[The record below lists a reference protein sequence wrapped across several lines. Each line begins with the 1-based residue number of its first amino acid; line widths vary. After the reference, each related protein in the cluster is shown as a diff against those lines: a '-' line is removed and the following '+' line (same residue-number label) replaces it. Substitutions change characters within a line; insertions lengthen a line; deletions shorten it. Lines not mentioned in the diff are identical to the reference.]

1 MRHAIRWVSYQIC
14 GRIVFHNYG
23 IIIRWRSYK
32 SRETLQKLFEMIVK
46 MNNTCCF
53 NCKVGWENIYN
64 YATND
69 YFLGLSCVSFFD
81 TFPYNK
87 RKPGCK
93 CHHSKY
99 HLAG

>member
-1 MRHAIRWVSYQIC
+1 
-14 GRIVFHNYG
+14 
-23 IIIRWRSYK
+23 
-32 SRETLQKLFEMIVK
+32 

-69 YFLGLSCVSFFD
+69 YFLGLSCVNFFD